1 MTRTRAWIA
10 AISLGAGVAGI
21 ASLVASAPLLAV
33 YAGGFWAIGA
43 GLTVNNADSIP
54 GLLRSDSGWGSGP
67 RLWSGAFGGLS
78 ALAATGVMGPR
89 IPVSAD
95 LAFVLGLF
103 VVGVSVTMANVG
115 TGLALALA
123 E

>member
-1 MTRTRAWIA
+1 M
-10 AISLGAGVAGI
+10 
-21 ASLVASAPLLAV
+21 
-33 YAGGFWAIGA
+33 
-43 GLTVNNADSIP
+43 
-54 GLLRSDSGWGSGP
+54 LRSDSDWGSGP

-78 ALAATGVMGPR
+78 ALAVTGLMVPQV
-89 IPVSAD
+89 PVAVD